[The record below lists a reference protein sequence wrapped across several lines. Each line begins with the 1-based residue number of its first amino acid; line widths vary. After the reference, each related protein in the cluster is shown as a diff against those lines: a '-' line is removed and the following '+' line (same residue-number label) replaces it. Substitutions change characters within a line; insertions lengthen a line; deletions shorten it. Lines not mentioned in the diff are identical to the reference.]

1 VPLVADRPDE
11 AQKRL
16 IKAIS
21 HPLRHRVLTVIDEEG
36 EASPKDVARKLGE
49 PIGRVSHH
57 VRVLAGLGAIELT
70 RMEPRRGATEHYYRA
85 AVKRFFD
92 DEAAANLPPA
102 TRRALVAQYLQRL
115 VGDAASAASGT
126 GFDHPQ
132 AHMSYV
138 LLDLDEQGM
147 QELAALLGETLEAVG
162 KIKVQTQQRL
172 GDEAPA
178 IRTELGI
185 LHFERD

>member
-147 QELAALLGETLEAVG
+147 QELAALLGETLEAVE
-162 KIKVQTQQRL
+162 KIKVQTQERL
-172 GDEAPA
+172 GDDAPA
-178 IRTELGI
+178 LRTELGI

>member
-102 TRRALVAQYLQRL
+102 TRRALV
-115 VGDAASAASGT
+115 GDAASAASGT

-138 LLDLDEQGM
+138 LLDLDAQGM
-147 QELAALLGETLEAVG
+147 QELAALLGETLEAVE
-162 KIKVQTQQRL
+162 KIKVQTQERL
-172 GDEAPA
+172 GDDAPA
-178 IRTELGI
+178 LRTELGI

>member
-1 VPLVADRPDE
+1 VADD

-16 IKAIS
+16 LKAIS

-57 VRVLAGLGAIELT
+57 VRVLASLGAIELT
-70 RMEPRRGATEHYYRA
+70 RTEPRRGATEHYYRA
-85 AVKRFFD
+85 AVTRFFD
-92 DEAAANLPPA
+92 DEAAAELPLE
-102 TRRALVAQYLQRL
+102 TRRGLIAQYLQRL

-147 QELAALLGETLEAVG
+147 EHLAALLGETLEG
-162 KIKVQTQQRL
+162 IQEIKARTQERL
-172 GDEAPA
+172 GNDPPA
-178 IRTELGI
+178 LRTELGI